1 MEYAEGRLVT
11 RKEGATGWLVF
22 NQPERLNAVRLDMWL
37 ALPEAVA
44 ELDGDPDV
52 RAIVVAGAGD
62 RAFISGADIAEFDR
76 ERFDAASN
84 APFTEAVTAATDSLA
99 KAGKP
104 VIAMIKGFCIGGGMV
119 IASAC
124 DFRICAEGS
133 RFGVPAGRLG
143 LGYELDNYKR
153 LFGIVGSGVAM
164 EMLSTARQFS
174 DAEALQARFV
184 NRIVRA
190 ADLELAVRELV
201 TMISHNA
208 PLSVAAAKLANRA
221 ATEPALKA
229 TAQKAIDACFDSN
242 DYKEGRAAFH
252 AKRQPKFTGR

>member
-1 MEYAEGRLVT
+1 MEYADGRLLT
-11 RKEGATGWLVF
+11 RKDGAIGWLVF

-37 ALPEAVA
+37 ALPAAVA
-44 ELDGDPDV
+44 ELDADPEM

-76 ERFDAASN
+76 ERFDANSN
-84 APFTEAVTAATDSLA
+84 APFTDAVTAATDALV
-99 KAGKP
+99 KAAKP

-119 IASAC
+119 ISSAC

-143 LGYELDNYKR
+143 LAYELDNYKR
-153 LFGIVGSGVAM
+153 LHSIVGPGIAM

-174 DAEALQARFV
+174 DVEALQARFV
-184 NRIVRA
+184 NRIVPLA
-190 ADLELAVRELV
+190 ALETTVRDLVGAIAR
-201 TMISHNA
+201 NA
-208 PLSVAAAKLANRA
+208 PMSIAAAKLASRA
-221 ATEPALKA
+221 AIEPALKA
-229 TAQKAIDACFDSN
+229 TAQKAIDACFDSD

-252 AKRQPKFTGR
+252 AKREPKFTGR

>member
-1 MEYAEGRLVT
+1 MEYAEGRLIT
-11 RKEGATGWLVF
+11 RKDGPIGWLAF

-37 ALPEAVA
+37 ALPEAVV
-44 ELDGDPDV
+44 ELDADPEV

-84 APFTEAVTAATDSLA
+84 APFTEAVAAATGALV
-99 KAGKP
+99 KATKP

-153 LFGIVGSGVAM
+153 LHTIVGPGIAM
-164 EMLSTARQFS
+164 EMLATARQFS
-174 DAEALQARFV
+174 DVEALQARFV
-184 NRIVRA
+184 NRIVPVATLEA
-190 ADLELAVRELV
+190 ATRELV
-201 TMISHNA
+201 AMIAHNA
-208 PLSVAAAKLANRA
+208 PLSVVAAKLANRA
-221 ATEPALKA
+221 AAEPALKA
-229 TAQKAIDACFDSN
+229 TAQKAIDACFDSA

-252 AKRQPKFTGR
+252 AKREPKFTGR